1 MKKYKK
7 ILNYGSQ
14 YIDKDDIKI
23 VSKSLKKKFLTSGPL
38 VNKFENNLKNF
49 FNVKNAH
56 VCNSGTSAIFLALLS
71 IGLSKGDKVIL
82 PSINFIAAANMVKFL
97 GATPFFADVNPLT
110 AQMETTDVKN
120 CIKKNKVKKIKAIIV
135 MYNGG
140 YPRSIKEYWKLK
152 KELKCYLIEDACHA
166 LGSDYLEK
174 GIKQK
179 IGSCMFSDIATFSLH
194 PLKTITTCE
203 GGIVTTN
210 NKIISEKIKLYRSH
224 GIIRKNKFWEYD
236 VKHVGFNFRL
246 NDVSCA
252 LGISQLKKI
261 KKILSYRKK
270 IHKIYIKNLNNFKNI
285 LTIIDEEKSTNSSF
299 HLVIALI
306 DFEFL
311 KVSKDIFLKTL
322 QKNNIFCQVH
332 YIPNYKFKAFKGN
345 HKLPGAEKYFK
356 ECISLPIHLNL
367 RERDV
372 YTIISVIKKIIESR
386 LKKSKNFIN

>member
-140 YPRSIKEYWKLK
+140 YPRRIKEYW
-152 KELKCYLIEDACHA
+152 
-166 LGSDYLEK
+166 
-174 GIKQK
+174 
-179 IGSCMFSDIATFSLH
+179 
-194 PLKTITTCE
+194 
-203 GGIVTTN
+203 
-210 NKIISEKIKLYRSH
+210 
-224 GIIRKNKFWEYD
+224 RKNTSW
-236 VKHVGFNFRL
+236 
-246 NDVSCA
+246 
-252 LGISQLKKI
+252 Q
-261 KKILSYRKK
+261 
-270 IHKIYIKNLNNFKNI
+270 
-285 LTIIDEEKSTNSSF
+285 
-299 HLVIALI
+299 
-306 DFEFL
+306 
-311 KVSKDIFLKTL
+311 
-322 QKNNIFCQVH
+322 
-332 YIPNYKFKAFKGN
+332 
-345 HKLPGAEKYFK
+345 
-356 ECISLPIHLNL
+356 
-367 RERDV
+367 
-372 YTIISVIKKIIESR
+372 
-386 LKKSKNFIN
+386 